1 MVKRRVNQ
9 LTLALGLVA
18 VVGLTLPGFLIGFG
32 GAKQDGL
39 ILVNGR
45 IEGTEVA
52 VGSKLPGRI
61 TAVLVSEGQ
70 EVEKGQLLATIDTAE
85 LQIALEGASASVKQ
99 TRHQMAGA
107 IQQVNWA
114 DQELLRAQVALTL
127 TQKRTGSAIRQA
139 QAFVKQA
146 RAGVRQAQAILHKAQ
161 TDFDHAEK
169 LRKQDAATDLE
180 FVYAS
185 DGLAAQTAAVEIAK
199 SQLEG
204 AQQAHLLAVAEQ
216 LEVDICKYQLAG
228 LEVAKQQAQI
238 SVSTAQASLNGAIAS
253 TKMIELQL
261 EQAKLT
267 APCKG
272 IVITRV
278 VEPGEVISP
287 GSVVAVLIDFDQLYL
302 KGYLPNR
309 LVGKVKLNDPAR
321 LYLDAFGDRHFQGK
335 VHKIHQQAEFTPK
348 NVDTPQQRIKLVF
361 GIEIHVDNP
370 DRLIKP
376 GMPGDVTIRIDPAV
390 SWKTPR
396 ELR

>member
-18 VVGLTLPGFLIGFG
+18 VMGLTLPGFLIGFG
-32 GAKQDGL
+32 GIEQDGL
-39 ILVNGR
+39 VLVNGR

-61 TAVLVSEGQ
+61 TSVLVSEGQ

-85 LQIALEGASASVKQ
+85 LEIALEGAQASVQ
-99 TRHQMAGA
+99 QARHQLASA
-107 IQQVNWA
+107 IQQVNGT
-114 DQELLRAQVALTL
+114 DQELLMAQVALQL
-127 TQKRTGSAIRQA
+127 TEKRTELAIGQAQTAIKQA
-139 QAFVKQA
+139 QARVQQA
-146 RAGVRQAQAILHKAQ
+146 RAMLHKAQ
-161 TDFDHAEK
+161 TNFDHAKK
-169 LRKQDAATDLE
+169 LLNQDAATDLE
-180 FVYAS
+180 FVYAQDS
-185 DGLAAQTAAVEIAK
+185 LDVQTAAVQIAK
-199 SQLEG
+199 GQVEQ
-204 AQQAHLLAVAEQ
+204 AQQAHQVAVAEQ
-216 LEVDICKYQLAG
+216 LEVDIARHRLAG
-228 LEVAKQQAQI
+228 LEVAKQQALLA
-238 SVSTAQASLNGAIAS
+238 VSKAQASLDCAFAS
-253 TKMIELQL
+253 PKMIELQL

-272 IVITRV
+272 IVVTRV
-278 VEPGEVISP
+278 AEPGEVIAI

-321 LYLDAFGDRHFQGK
+321 LHLDAFEGKSFQGK
-335 VHKIHQQAEFTPK
+335 VHRIHQRAEFTPK

-361 GIEIHVDNP
+361 GIQIHVDNP

-376 GMPGDVTIRIDPAV
+376 GMPGDVVIRIDPAV
-390 SWKTPR
+390 SWKSPR